1 MTPGGAPG
9 PAPAE
14 PGETA
19 EPGERGEPGE
29 RNPWPILGVL
39 TIGLFMTLLD
49 LTIVNIAFPSVV
61 TDLGATLDEG
71 LWVFSAYILVFAT
84 LLILGGRLGD
94 TFGPRRVYLV
104 GLVVFVLASLAC
116 GLADDAAV
124 LIAARAVQGL
134 GGALI
139 APQLLPITAAVFPP
153 SKWGAAFGLSAALS
167 GLAILAGPTLGGVI
181 VNYLSWRWIFLINLP
196 VGLLTLV
203 LVLRVVPDLRPGRR
217 QSFGLGSTALLIAG
231 LGACCFALI
240 EGERLEWSPLVWIL
254 LAAGLALTALFG
266 LQQRRSQ
273 GRGALVPFELFRSR
287 NFASMTAVLAVTGF
301 GMLGAFLPLTV
312 YLQAILQM
320 SPLRAGLTIAAMP
333 LTSTLVA
340 GVAGRLADRY
350 GGRRFLLAGLA
361 SFLAG
366 IVLLGAVSTPDATTW
381 QLVGPLA
388 LMGLGTGLIFAPLFA
403 VAFTDLDPGLSG
415 AASGVINTAQELGGL
430 IATAVVGAILQ
441 ARLVAGM
448 RAWVDEQ
455 ALAVPEEGREEF
467 RAAFDPLLGG
477 GVDLTTSGPAAVP
490 EGTDPEQVQAT
501 TAAFADAFVSAMREA
516 YAAPV
521 LVLLVGIAVVLF
533 VRLTP
538 SPAGPPSGP
547 GDRPGTAPP
556 TSPRRDQER
565 TAVQQSNPHG
575 TTVLGLYQ
583 IAPGKEDEI
592 LAAIHRHWPTL
603 DRHGLVTGP
612 PARVYVGD
620 WGEGRFALEIATWR
634 SDEALHSAFSQPEIT
649 AIWQEIKELTVDRNG
664 RDGVEYPA
672 VTALPA
678 FADLP
683 EERHDAAYATGV
695 AVHQIR
701 PEHVDSMRE
710 LLAEEYEVL
719 LAEGFVPRQRPQA
732 YLGKDKHGPFSVS
745 VVDWYEPTGPG
756 KAFMNADVN
765 ALWRRTQA
773 YTTGRAGRPA
783 SEYLWA
789 DRVDSVDDAENA
801 EHVEDENAATD

>member
-1 MTPGGAPG
+1 MTPDAAPG
-9 PAPAE
+9 SRPEPAP
-14 PGETA
+14 PDGPETA
-19 EPGERGEPGE
+19 APPETVE

-49 LTIVNIAFPSVV
+49 LTIVNIAFPSVI

-94 TFGPRRVYLV
+94 TFGPRRIYLV

-116 GLADDAAV
+116 GIADDAAV

-196 VGLLTLV
+196 IGLLTLV

-217 QSFGLGSTALLIAG
+217 HSFGLGSTALLIAG

-240 EGERLEWSPLVWIL
+240 EGERLDWSPLVWTL
-254 LAAGLALTALFG
+254 LVTGVALTALFG
-266 LQQRRSQ
+266 LVQRRGQ

-287 NFASMTAVLAVTGF
+287 NFAPMTAVLAVTGF
-301 GMLGAFLPLTV
+301 GMLGAFLPLTI

-340 GVAGRLADRY
+340 GIAGRLADRY
-350 GGRRFLLAGLA
+350 GGRRFLLGGLT
-361 SFLAG
+361 SFLVG
-366 IVLLGAVSTPDATTW
+366 IVLLAAVSTPDATTW

-388 LMGLGTGLIFAPLFA
+388 VMGLGTGLIFAPLFA
-403 VAFTDLDPGLSG
+403 VAFTGLDPGLSG

-430 IATAVVGAILQ
+430 IATAIVGAILQ

-455 ALAVPEEGREEF
+455 AQAVPEAGREEF
-467 RAAFDPLLGG
+467 RAAFDPLVSG
-477 GVDLTTSGPAAVP
+477 GVDLTTSGPGAVP

-501 TAAFADAFVSAMREA
+501 MTAFADAFVSAMREA

-521 LVLLVGIAVVLF
+521 VVLLVGIAIVLF
-533 VRLTP
+533 VRLAP
-538 SPAGPPSGP
+538 AASAGAPAGPG
-547 GDRPGTAPP
+547 APP
-556 TSPRRDQER
+556 GAVPRTAARRDEER
-565 TAVQQSNPHG
+565 KAVQQQNTTG
-575 TTVLGLYQ
+575 TTVVGLYQ
-583 IAPGKEDEI
+583 IAPGKEAEI
-592 LAAIHRHWPTL
+592 LAAIGRHWPAL
-603 DRHGLVTGP
+603 DRHGLVTEA

-620 WGEGRFALEIATWR
+620 WGDGRFALEIATWK
-634 SDEALHSAFSQPEIT
+634 SDEALHSAFSLPEVT
-649 AIWQEIKELTVDRNG
+649 AIWQEIKELTADRNG

-683 EERHDAAYATGV
+683 DQRHDGPYATGV

-701 PEHVDSMRE
+701 PEHVESMRG

-719 LAEGFVPRQRPQA
+719 LAEGFVPRHRPQA
-732 YLGKDKHGPFSVS
+732 YLGKDKHGPFSIS

-756 KAFMNADVN
+756 KAFMNGSVN

-789 DRVDSVDDAENA
+789 ERADSA
-801 EHVEDENAATD
+801 ENAATD